1 MTYIQKFPKPGPRR
15 RKSARPTGPAEA
27 TIQALVIA
35 YLNASGLRYVHVP
48 DCVYRL
54 CAPFSPI
61 PIHQKREIS
70 QALKGTPDLIILQD
84 DRVLLLELK
93 RKGGRLRQPQ
103 KAWLK
108 GLVHHVPDTAQEAI
122 TIIKE
127 WQRCGS

>member
-1 MTYIQKFPKPGPRR
+1 MTYIQKFPKPGLRR
-15 RKSARPTGPAEA
+15 RKPTRPAGPAEA
-27 TIQALVIA
+27 TIQAQVEA
-35 YLNASGLRYVHVP
+35 YLTAAGIKWVHIPNV
-48 DCVYRL
+48 VYRL

-70 QALKGTPDLIILQD
+70 QALKGTPDLIILQA

-122 TIIKE
+122 QIIKE